1 MTIRLDPTDVQSL
14 PREELRRMDRA
25 LREAFVC
32 QSVLARTG
40 HTVASDLHRPVES
53 IDDWHHYPSGD
64 VYDETTRGQYYF
76 HRHPLGL
83 RPDGEAGHFHLF
95 MRGVGP
101 DGKVG
106 ADCHHIVAVS
116 IDIFG
121 NVTRLFTTNLWVT
134 GESWLPAER
143 LHPLVD
149 RFAIE
154 HAQPSW
160 PTNRWVSAVVAA
172 FAGDIHRL
180 IDARDAALAEAA
192 AGRGLETVFEDREVE
207 ILSEMAVDLPA
218 RLSALTTAMLV

>member
-1 MTIRLDPTDVQSL
+1 M
-14 PREELRRMDRA
+14 PRADLRRIDLA
-25 LREAFVC
+25 LREVFLC
-32 QSVLARTG
+32 QTVLARTG
-40 HTVASDLHRPVES
+40 HTVASDLYRPSET
-53 IDDWHHYPSGD
+53 IDDWTHYPPGD
-64 VYDETTRGQYYF
+64 VYDDQTRGQYYF

-83 RPDGEAGHFHLF
+83 RPDSEVGHFHLF
-95 MRGVGP
+95 MRGDGP
-101 DGKVG
+101 DGG
-106 ADCHHIVAVS
+106 AGEACHHLVAIS
-116 IDIFG
+116 IDAFG

-160 PTNRWVSAVVAA
+160 PANRWVGAVVAA
-172 FAGDIHRL
+172 FSGDIHRL
-180 IDARDAALAEAA
+180 IDARDTALAELA
-192 AGRGLETVFEDREVE
+192 AGRDREAVLEDREIE